1 MGESR
6 FGARQLQSKMLTN
19 NTGDDAHPASGRQS
33 VLQSASPSSL
43 SPKGHFARPR
53 TPRGPRNAQRAGN
66 QGKTYAHVMVE
77 VGAIPTAEE
86 LRNAFKE
93 SYNGDHLA
101 KEGVHPREEEVAW
114 KT

>member
-1 MGESR
+1 
-6 FGARQLQSKMLTN
+6 
-19 NTGDDAHPASGRQS
+19 
-33 VLQSASPSSL
+33 
-43 SPKGHFARPR
+43 
-53 TPRGPRNAQRAGN
+53 
-66 QGKTYAHVMVE
+66 MVE

-101 KEGVHPREEEVAW
+101 KEGVHPPEEEVAW